1 MPRTRPPYPQKFRD
15 QIIELARNG
24 RTPSDLAD
32 EFEPTETTIR
42 NWLKQADRD
51 EGKTAEGLSTDER
64 EELRELRKKLRQMKQ
79 ERDILG
85 KSDGLVRKGDRR
97 CTTRIFRFIDFCQA
111 AFPISV
117 MCRVLE
123 VSTSGYYAWRKRPP
137 SKRAQKDAMLTNRIR
152 QIHDHSRGTYGSPRI
167 HAALQAEGIR
177 VGKKR
182 VARLMKEAGLRGIS
196 RRKRPSTTVS
206 GDNGRPVPDLV
217 DRDFTAS
224 RPDELWVADITYV
237 PTQEG
242 YLYLAV
248 VIDAY
253 SRKVVG
259 WEMAGYLRSELVLEA
274 LNMATGQREPEKTI
288 HHSDQGSQYTAIAF
302 GERCK
307 AEGVRPSMGSR
318 GDCYDNAM
326 CESFFATLEC
336 ELIERDTF
344 ATKSEARLSVFEFI
358 EGWYNPDRLHSSVGY
373 RSPQNYEEEYRS
385 QNHSRSEEP
394 HSLVAA

>member
-1 MPRTRPPYPQKFRD
+1 
-15 QIIELARNG
+15 
-24 RTPSDLAD
+24 
-32 EFEPTETTIR
+32 
-42 NWLKQADRD
+42 
-51 EGKTAEGLSTDER
+51 
-64 EELRELRKKLRQMKQ
+64 
-79 ERDILG
+79 
-85 KSDGLVRKGDRR
+85 
-97 CTTRIFRFIDFCQA
+97 
-111 AFPISV
+111 
-117 MCRVLE
+117 
-123 VSTSGYYAWRKRPP
+123 
-137 SKRAQKDAMLTNRIR
+137 MLTKRIR
-152 QIHDHSRGTYGSPRI
+152 QIHDHSRRTYGSPRI

-182 VARLMKEAGLRGIS
+182 VARLMKEAGLRGVS

-206 GDNGRPVPDLV
+206 GDTGRPVPDLV

-237 PTQEG
+237 PTQDG

-259 WEMAGYLRSELVLEA
+259 WEMAGHLRSELVLEA

-318 GDCYDNAM
+318 GDCYDNAL

-336 ELIERDTF
+336 ELIERHTF
-344 ATKSEARLSVFEFI
+344 AAKSEARLSVFEFI

-373 RSPQNYEEEYRS
+373 LPPQNYEEEYRS
-385 QNHSRSEEP
+385 QDHSRSEEP